1 MRTTILVPILSRG
14 RHGWQE
20 RRCAALLASVAAVS
34 AITVFTRAAAQGV
47 LPAYGADVRVGDLR
61 KQFEN
66 AMESGPKTL
75 SDRRWNFSP
84 SIELSE
90 TYDSAVLLP
99 RGRGRDFITRITP
112 IFAGTLDAQR
122 LKGALAYS
130 PSYNLYALHRAE
142 SGFTH
147 DLNANLA
154 ATLVPDL
161 LFTDL
166 RGYAATQPLL
176 GYAVPSTGSS
186 GRVNEVQT
194 SHFSAAPYL
203 QKRFGDFA
211 ILNAG
216 YTISQ
221 TSRSPLA
228 PQSTLTLTDGTTGNF
243 SSQHEAVSIATGP
256 DFGRIKGSLAAMA
269 AQYDGSGVYRG
280 AHSETVTAA
289 AGYALTRTVTA
300 TGSLGHETIIYGPGG
315 PKKIDGLTWS
325 AGVVLTPNPDSA
337 ITAKYGRQQGASS
350 FSFDGTYAP
359 SARIRL
365 LARYSQ
371 GVGTDLQNL
380 QNALAGTVSGP
391 AGVAVDRASGAP
403 VQLGNLLNQQPGVY
417 RSTVASVSGV
427 YLLDRDVITLDWSN
441 SEYVLLSGGGG
452 SGFGSNTSM
461 NTAAIWK
468 HLISEVFTTSA
479 SLQYGVRSAP
489 LLKTDTTTTA
499 VSVSAQYLLSET
511 LSINILISH
520 MVSTGQTFGFAPVRD
535 LVVVGLRKAF

>member
-1 MRTTILVPILSRG
+1 MG
-14 RHGWQE
+14 
-20 RRCAALLASVAAVS
+20 
-34 AITVFTRAAAQGV
+34 
-47 LPAYGADVRVGDLR
+47 
-61 KQFEN
+61 
-66 AMESGPKTL
+66 SGPKTL
-75 SDRRWNFSP
+75 SDRGWIFSP
-84 SIELSE
+84 SVEVSE
-90 TYDSAVLLP
+90 TYDSAVVLP
-99 RGRGRDFITRITP
+99 GGRGRDFITRITP
-112 IFAGTLDAQR
+112 IFTGTVDTQR
-122 LKGALAYS
+122 FKGALTYN
-130 PSYNLYALHRAE
+130 PSYNLYAMHRAE

-147 DLNANLA
+147 NLNANLS

-176 GYAVPSTGSS
+176 GYAAPSTGSS

-211 ILNAG
+211 VLNAG

-221 TSRSPLA
+221 TSSSSLA
-228 PQSTLTLTDGTTGNF
+228 PKSTLTLADGTTGNF
-243 SSQHEAVSIATGP
+243 SSQQEALSIATGP

-269 AQYDGSGVYRG
+269 TQYDGIGVYRG

-300 TGSLGHETIIYGPGG
+300 TGSLGHETITYGPGG
-315 PKKIDGLTWS
+315 PKKVDGLTWS
-325 AGVVLTPNPDSA
+325 AGAVLTPNADSS
-337 ITAKYGRQQGASS
+337 ITAKYGHQQGATS

-371 GVGTDLQNL
+371 GVGTNLQNL

-391 AGVAVDRASGAP
+391 TGVAVDRMSGAP

-417 RSTVASVSGV
+417 RTTVASVSGV

-441 SEYVLLSGGGG
+441 SDYVLLSGSGGT
-452 SGFGSNTSM
+452 GFGSNTNM
-461 NTAAIWK
+461 NTAAIWQ
-468 HLISEVFTTSA
+468 HSISEVFTTSA
-479 SLQYGVRSAP
+479 TLQYGIRSAP
-489 LLKTDTTTTA
+489 LLKTDTTTTV

-511 LSINILISH
+511 LSTNILISH
-520 MVSTGQTFGFAPVRD
+520 MVSMGQTFGFAPMRD